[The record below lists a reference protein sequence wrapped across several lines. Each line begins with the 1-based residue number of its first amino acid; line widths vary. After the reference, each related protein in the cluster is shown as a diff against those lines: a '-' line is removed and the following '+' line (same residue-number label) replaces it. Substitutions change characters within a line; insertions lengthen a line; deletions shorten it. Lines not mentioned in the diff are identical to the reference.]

1 MLEFYDM
8 NKHLRAFLAGLLLV
22 IPFAVTLYV
31 IWTIA
36 TWLGAI
42 GIGLYDLYG
51 SVPPGQIDKTPHNY
65 LGAGAKFG
73 IACAGAFVA
82 LAAIYVVGLLTH
94 TLLMGRLVRAAEM
107 LIQHVPGVKTIYQS
121 IRDLLKLFGSGSKR
135 MGKVVFYRPS
145 GGEMGMLGILTNQ
158 SPVGL
163 AGIADH
169 QLVAVYL
176 PLAFMLGGQ
185 IVYVPRKFLQELD
198 MPVEQALK
206 ICATAEI
213 GPQDIPTDALPL
225 EPSAQMQEAARP
237 SS

>member
-31 IWTIA
+31 IWTVA

-42 GIGLYDLYG
+42 GIGIYDLYG
-51 SVPPGQIDKTPHNY
+51 PIPPGQLSKIPHDF

-82 LAAIYVVGLLTH
+82 LAVVYLAGLLAN
-94 TLLMGRLVRAAEM
+94 TLLMARLVRLAETM
-107 LIQHVPGVKTIYQS
+107 IQHVPGVKTIYES
-121 IRDLLKLFGSGSKR
+121 IRDLLKLFGSSSGR
-135 MGKVVFYRPS
+135 MGKAVLYRPN
-145 GGEMGMLGILTNQ
+145 GGEMAMLGILTNQ
-158 SPVGL
+158 NPAGLVGL
-163 AGIADH
+163 EDH

-185 IVYVPRKFLQELD
+185 IVYVPRKFVQELD
-198 MPVEQALK
+198 MPPERALK

-213 GPQDIPTDALPL
+213 GPRDIPTDALPL
-225 EPSAQMQEAARP
+225 APSAKTSETTLP
-237 SS
+237 S

>member
-1 MLEFYDM
+1 M

-31 IWTIA
+31 IWTVA
-36 TWLGAI
+36 GWLGAI
-42 GIGLYDLYG
+42 GIGIYDLYG
-51 SVPPGQIDKTPHNY
+51 PIPLGFVGRPHDF

-82 LAAIYVVGLLTH
+82 LAAVYLAGLLAH
-94 TLLMGRLVRAAEM
+94 TLLMARLVRVAETM
-107 LIQHVPGVKTIYQS
+107 IQHVPGVKTIYQS
-121 IRDLLKLFGSGSKR
+121 IRDLLKLFGADSRR

-185 IVYVPRKFLQELD
+185 IIYVPRKYLQELN

-213 GPQDIPTDALPL
+213 GPQDIPTASNGQAALPPA
-225 EPSAQMQEAARP
+225 PSAKPQEPARP
-237 SS
+237 S

>member
-1 MLEFYDM
+1 M

-31 IWTIA
+31 IWTVA
-36 TWLGAI
+36 AWLGGI
-42 GIGLYDLYG
+42 GIGIYDLYG
-51 SVPPGQIDKTPHNY
+51 PLPPGYIGKPHDF

-73 IACAGAFVA
+73 IACAGAVVT
-82 LAAIYVVGLLTH
+82 LAAVYLTGLLTH
-94 TLLMGRLVRAAEM
+94 TLLMGRLVRTAETV
-107 LIQHVPGVKTIYQS
+107 IQHVPGVKTIYQS
-121 IRDLLKLFGSGSKR
+121 IRDLLKLFGSDSKR
-135 MGKVVFYRPS
+135 MGKAVLYRPS
-145 GGEMGMLGILTNQ
+145 GGEMAMLGILTN
-158 SPVGL
+158 PNPAGL

-185 IVYVPRKFLQELD
+185 IVYVPRKYLQELN
-198 MPVEQALK
+198 MPPERALK

-213 GPQDIPTDALPL
+213 SPQDIPDASVPALSPEGQ
-225 EPSAQMQEAARP
+225 EPPQ

>member
-1 MLEFYDM
+1 VLEFYDM
-8 NKHLRAFLAGLLLV
+8 NKHVRAFLAGLLLV

-31 IWTIA
+31 IWTVA

-42 GIGLYDLYG
+42 GIGIYDLYG
-51 SVPPGQIDKTPHNY
+51 PVPAGMIGKPHDF

-73 IACAGAFVA
+73 IACAGALVT
-82 LAAIYVVGLLTH
+82 LAAIYLVGLLTH
-94 TLLMGRLVRAAEM
+94 TLLMGRLVRMAEA

-121 IRDLLKLFGSGSKR
+121 IRDLLKLFGGGSKR

-158 SPVGL
+158 NPVGL
-163 AGIADH
+163 AGIPDH

-185 IVYVPRKFLQELD
+185 IVYVPRKYLQELS

-206 ICATAEI
+206 ICATAEV
-213 GPQDIPTDALPL
+213 GPQDAPADTLA
-225 EPSAQMQEAARP
+225 SAASAKTPE
-237 SS
+237 